1 MARTTLTRT
10 TPLGPYPT
18 LPVAALALD
27 VTMAAADTSNLNQ
40 ILLDGPM
47 IVLVQN
53 TAGVPGTVT
62 LTSSADSLN
71 RTGDIATYT
80 VAAGGISAFKID
92 QTNGWKQTDGYLYL
106 QASATTMKL
115 GAIRLG

>member
-1 MARTTLTRT
+1 MARTTITRT
-10 TPLGPYPT
+10 TPLGPYPS

-27 VTMAAADTSNLNQ
+27 VTMTAADTSNLNQ

-53 TAGVPGTVT
+53 TAGVSGTVT
-62 LTSSADSLN
+62 LTSSADPQN
-71 RTGDIATYT
+71 RTGDIPTYT
-80 VAAGGISAFKID
+80 VAAGGIAAFKID
-92 QTNGWKQTDGYLYL
+92 QVAGWKQSDGFLYL

>member
-1 MARTTLTRT
+1 MARTTLTKT
-10 TPLGPYPT
+10 TPLGPYPS

-40 ILLDGPM
+40 ILLDGPLL
-47 IVLVQN
+47 VLVQN
-53 TAGVPGTVT
+53 TAGVSGTVT
-62 LTSSADSLN
+62 LTSAPDAQN

-80 VAAGGISAFKID
+80 VAAGGIAAFKID
-92 QTNGWKQTDGYLYL
+92 QTSGWKQSDGFLYV